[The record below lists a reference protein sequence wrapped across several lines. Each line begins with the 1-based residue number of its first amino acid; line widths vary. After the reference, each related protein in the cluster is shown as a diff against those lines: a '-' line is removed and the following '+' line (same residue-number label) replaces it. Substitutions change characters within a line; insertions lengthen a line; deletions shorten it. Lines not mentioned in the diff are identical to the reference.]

1 MVRPREN
8 PEGPREPGSGS
19 KRRKAYTPRR
29 EKQQAPTARSSTRGI
44 YLVKV
49 NR

>member
-1 MVRPREN
+1 MVRPRES
-8 PEGPREPGSGS
+8 PEGTREPGSGS

-29 EKQQAPTARSSTRGI
+29 EKQAPTARSSTRGI